1 MKVWVTRILLHVG
14 DFKSFYKKLRFSY
27 FAVLKRFLNA
37 LEREKVCGFFFKT
50 VVFLFLVNE
59 PDSGW
64 YIHFWDLILKILKNL
79 IFMNGYRISFKR
91 L

>member
-50 VVFLFLVNE
+50 VVFYFWLTSQTVAGTYTSGTLF
-59 PDSGW
+59 
-64 YIHFWDLILKILKNL
+64 
-79 IFMNGYRISFKR
+79 
-91 L
+91 